1 MDILVCVRPLPL
13 SHRRVGSVGLTG
25 GCWQRVV
32 PSHSE
37 EKLDLADKAGSAAI
51 PNAAGGVG
59 GHRAAKPHAVIAVTF
74 LTLLIYAKNDSSRHN
89 YPPILPM
96 LA

>member
-1 MDILVCVRPLPL
+1 MLIQDYGYTCVRAPTTAKPPPG
-13 SHRRVGSVGLTG
+13 RECWPD

-37 EKLDLADKAGSAAI
+37 EKLDLADKAGSATI

-59 GHRAAKPHAVIAVTF
+59 GHRAAKPHAVIRSYISH
-74 LTLLIYAKNDSSRHN
+74 LTNLCQE
-89 YPPILPM
+89 
-96 LA
+96 